1 MSLNTNHEFFAFRQ
15 VMGVNELLVSLFL
28 CSSPQIWLAFETIHR
43 PLFSEHNN
51 VSFLNGILPSKS
63 DNFAFCQV

>member
-28 CSSPQIWLAFETIHR
+28 CSSPQNWLAFETIHR

-51 VSFLNGILPSKS
+51 VSFINGILPSKS